1 VKPGLKRTPARRTR
15 KYALLIGAA
24 LLAAG
29 CGRRDEAT
37 TGNGSAGAQESRPTT
52 TGTDRRGMPTGATP
66 VSVARVTMGSI
77 ARSSTVAGTVEPI
90 RLVNVNSQLSGILLS
105 VNVQEGDQVK
115 TGDLLAGLDDRE
127 ISAQLAAA
135 EANLEVAKAS
145 FERAQRLRDQNVITL
160 PEFEKE
166 RTTLAAAT
174 ASVDQL
180 KTRLGF
186 TRIKA
191 PIAGVVTD
199 KRVEQGDGV
208 APQTRLFTIA
218 DVSTL
223 VVRVGVSELDVG
235 DLSRG
240 DHVDIAMDALP
251 GEMLGG
257 SIRRIFPTGDPTTRL
272 VTVEVALDHNATIKV
287 RPGFLARISFAL
299 ATRSGVL
306 LVPATALIGAA
317 GGQTVYV
324 VEEDRAVR
332 RTVEAGL
339 TSGGMVEIVNGLK
352 EGDVVVTAGNNMLR
366 DGSQVRIIEEGD
378 RSVPDPGTEG
388 SEGGRG

>member
-199 KRVEQGDGV
+199 KR
-208 APQTRLFTIA
+208 
-218 DVSTL
+218 S
-223 VVRVGVSELDVG
+223 
-235 DLSRG
+235 
-240 DHVDIAMDALP
+240 
-251 GEMLGG
+251 
-257 SIRRIFPTGDPTTRL
+257 
-272 VTVEVALDHNATIKV
+272 
-287 RPGFLARISFAL
+287 
-299 ATRSGVL
+299 
-306 LVPATALIGAA
+306 
-317 GGQTVYV
+317 VYQN
-324 VEEDRAVR
+324 
-332 RTVEAGL
+332 L
-339 TSGGMVEIVNGLK
+339 TSGTSPGGITWTSPWTPCPARCWGAASVGSSLP
-352 EGDVVVTAGNNMLR
+352 VTPRHAW
-366 DGSQVRIIEEGD
+366 
-378 RSVPDPGTEG
+378 
-388 SEGGRG
+388 

>member
-1 VKPGLKRTPARRTR
+1 
-15 KYALLIGAA
+15 
-24 LLAAG
+24 
-29 CGRRDEAT
+29 
-37 TGNGSAGAQESRPTT
+37 
-52 TGTDRRGMPTGATP
+52 
-66 VSVARVTMGSI
+66 
-77 ARSSTVAGTVEPI
+77 
-90 RLVNVNSQLSGILLS
+90 
-105 VNVQEGDQVK
+105 
-115 TGDLLAGLDDRE
+115 
-127 ISAQLAAA
+127 
-135 EANLEVAKAS
+135 
-145 FERAQRLRDQNVITL
+145 
-160 PEFEKE
+160 
-166 RTTLAAAT
+166 
-174 ASVDQL
+174 
-180 KTRLGF
+180 
-186 TRIKA
+186 
-191 PIAGVVTD
+191 
-199 KRVEQGDGV
+199 
-208 APQTRLFTIA
+208 
-218 DVSTL
+218 
-223 VVRVGVSELDVG
+223 
-235 DLSRG
+235 
-240 DHVDIAMDALP
+240 
-251 GEMLGG
+251 MLGG